1 MFAEE
6 PDHVVA
12 YPVTIDELVA
22 DQEDMTAANGYAAA
36 ERVLRRVA
44 VNPLPGHAEHLR
56 SMVADALRGL
66 ERPHQVGPDEI
77 RRLARAF
84 IRVFD
89 TVPVY
94 RGMLGND
101 AHPQW
106 LRLLRAKR
114 FLGLP
119 LRTDIPGGQLAAEV
133 LANARRAF
141 VEDQPEQYGLPAS

>member
-1 MFAEE
+1 MTKKR
-6 PDHVVA
+6 PTNVA
-12 YPVTIDELVA
+12 ASVRARLLQLAKQGGEDFHYVLTRYGLERLLVRL
-22 DQEDMTAANGYAAA
+22 M
-36 ERVLRRVA
+36 RS
-44 VNPLPGHAEHLR
+44 PHLR